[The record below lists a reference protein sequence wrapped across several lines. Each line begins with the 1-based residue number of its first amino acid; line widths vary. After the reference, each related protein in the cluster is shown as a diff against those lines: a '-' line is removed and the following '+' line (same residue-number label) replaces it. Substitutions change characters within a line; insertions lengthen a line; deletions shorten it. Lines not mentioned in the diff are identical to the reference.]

1 MNKYEQIKDILL
13 DEYESDRLKHAYIF
27 ESSNIDKAI
36 EMADFI
42 SKKIMDT
49 DDLSRISDYK
59 SIEKEDMNIAT
70 IRDIIKDCVIKP
82 YKEKKIYV
90 FKDCSKFTIPMQN
103 AFLKTLEE
111 PPQDVIFILITQ
123 NASSLLDT
131 MRSRC
136 IRYFFDEDVVD
147 ISEREDIV
155 MITRRLFDIIIEKD
169 KLKMIQYMEDIKKFK
184 TDIDDIL
191 TSILENTRNI
201 MLAKESIKL
210 LPDEH
215 KQNKYIHD
223 IIGKFTYYEL
233 LTMIDLAEQARRK
246 LNSNCNFNMTIE
258 TMLFKMMEVRV

>member
-1 MNKYEQIKDILL
+1 MNKYEQIKDILF
-13 DEYESDRLKHAYIF
+13 DEYDDGRLKHAYIF
-27 ESSNIDKAI
+27 ESSNIDVAI
-36 EMADFI
+36 DMADII
-42 SKKIMDT
+42 SKKIMGT
-49 DDLSRISDYK
+49 DDLSMISDYK
-59 SIEKEDMNIAT
+59 AVEKNDMNIST
-70 IRDIIKDCVIKP
+70 IREIIQDCMIKP
-82 YKEKKIYV
+82 YKDKKIYV
-90 FKDCSKFTIPMQN
+90 FKDCSKFTISMQN

-136 IRYFFDEDVVD
+136 IRYFFDDDVVE

-155 MITRRLFDIIIEKD
+155 MITRKLFDVIIEKD
-169 KLKMIQYMEDIKKFK
+169 KIKMIQYMEEIKKFK
-184 TDIDDIL
+184 NDIDDIL
-191 TSILENTRNI
+191 TSILENSRNI

-258 TMLFKMMEVRV
+258 TMLFNMMEVKN

>member
-82 YKEKKIYV
+82 Y
-90 FKDCSKFTIPMQN
+90 
-103 AFLKTLEE
+103 
-111 PPQDVIFILITQ
+111 

-136 IRYFFDEDVVD
+136 IRYFYDEDVVD

-155 MITRRLFDIIIEKD
+155 MITRKLFDIIIEKD